1 MNGGMKCLLPSTL
14 CVLALASSC
23 ASLRPPTSGPD
34 QDFLQA
40 LEAEERGDC
49 TMAAEFYHRAA
60 QTGHAPA
67 MNNLGLLYFEGRGVQ
82 KSYSEAACWYG
93 ESAQLGFAKAQ
104 ANLAVMKYF
113 GLGTPCDAREAGIL
127 LMLAHSQGH
136 EQAGYS
142 MAMFNLGPDSTPLM
156 ASQSAE
162 QPMRI
167 TVLND

>member
-1 MNGGMKCLLPSTL
+1 
-14 CVLALASSC
+14 
-23 ASLRPPTSGPD
+23 LRPPASGPD

-40 LEAEERGDC
+40 LEAEGRGDDSA
-49 TMAAEFYHRAA
+49 AAELYHRAA
-60 QTGHAPA
+60 QAGHAPA
-67 MNNLGLLYFEGRGVQ
+67 MNNLGLMHFEGRGVR

-113 GLGTPCDAREAGIL
+113 GLGTPCDAKEAGFL
-127 LMLAHSQGH
+127 LMLAHSQGL

-142 MAMFNLGPDSTPLM
+142 MAMFNLGADSTPLL
-156 ASQSAE
+156 AAQGAE

-167 TVLND
+167 TILKD